1 MTFYTAVGSYQMRT
15 ENGREMPYILRM
27 GRLEP
32 ISIPEFFIWSHLLW
46 EVETYDEIREFYQ
59 NQSKS
64 LGVRLPNLDQALKM
78 LIKRKLI
85 AKGIGYTGEDAL
97 YDMLSAAFV
106 LPIHTLGKKKLSS
119 VIRQL
124 VKGRITCSEAIRA
137 MRPEHLTG
145 DENRVMKLVRQT
157 PLSVSELIRCI
168 ENGVWDV
175 DTPEKVITAIYTDE
189 EDTQERMQI
198 TSRQAD
204 CKTAVL
210 EAVANLYLRR
220 RVMLDMA

>member
-27 GRLEP
+27 GRMEP

-106 LPIHTLGKKKLSS
+106 LPIHTLGTKKLSS
-119 VIRQL
+119 VIRLL
-124 VKGRITCSEAIRA
+124 VKGRITGSEAIRA

>member
-27 GRLEP
+27 GRMEP

-64 LGVRLPNLDQALKM
+64 LGVRLPNLDQALKL

-119 VIRQL
+119 VIRLL
-124 VKGRITCSEAIRA
+124 VKGRITGREAIRA

>member
-27 GRLEP
+27 GRMEP

-64 LGVRLPNLDQALKM
+64 LCVRLPNLDQALKM

-119 VIRQL
+119 VIRLL
-124 VKGRITCSEAIRA
+124 VKGRITGSEAIRA

>member
-27 GRLEP
+27 GRMEP

-119 VIRQL
+119 VIRLL
-124 VKGRITCSEAIRA
+124 VKGRITGREAIRA

-220 RVMLDMA
+220 RVILDMA

>member
-27 GRLEP
+27 GRMEP

-106 LPIHTLGKKKLSS
+106 LPIHTLGTKKLSS
-119 VIRQL
+119 VIRLL
-124 VKGRITCSEAIRA
+124 VKGRITCSEAIRT

-168 ENGVWDV
+168 ENGVRDV

>member
-1 MTFYTAVGSYQMRT
+1 MTFYTAVGSYEIRT

-119 VIRQL
+119 VIRLL
-124 VKGRITCSEAIRA
+124 VKGRITGSEAIRA

-168 ENGVWDV
+168 ENGVRDV

>member
-1 MTFYTAVGSYQMRT
+1 MTFYTAIGSYQMRT

-27 GRLEP
+27 GRMEP

-119 VIRQL
+119 VIRLL
-124 VKGRITCSEAIRA
+124 VKGRITGSEAIRA

-175 DTPEKVITAIYTDE
+175 DTPEKGITAIYTDA
-189 EDTQERMQI
+189 EDTQERMQS

>member
-27 GRLEP
+27 GRMEP

-119 VIRQL
+119 VIRLL
-124 VKGRITCSEAIRA
+124 VKGRITGREAIRA

-168 ENGVWDV
+168 ENGIWDV

-220 RVMLDMA
+220 RVMLDMV

>member
-1 MTFYTAVGSYQMRT
+1 M
-15 ENGREMPYILRM
+15 
-27 GRLEP
+27 
-32 ISIPEFFIWSHLLW
+32 
-46 EVETYDEIREFYQ
+46 
-59 NQSKS
+59 
-64 LGVRLPNLDQALKM
+64 
-78 LIKRKLI
+78 
-85 AKGIGYTGEDAL
+85 
-97 YDMLSAAFV
+97 
-106 LPIHTLGKKKLSS
+106 
-119 VIRQL
+119 
-124 VKGRITCSEAIRA
+124 
-137 MRPEHLTG
+137 
-145 DENRVMKLVRQT
+145 
-157 PLSVSELIRCI
+157 SELIRCI

>member
-97 YDMLSAAFV
+97 YDMLSA
-106 LPIHTLGKKKLSS
+106 
-119 VIRQL
+119 
-124 VKGRITCSEAIRA
+124 KGGSPAA
-137 MRPEHLTG
+137 RPSGLCVPNT
-145 DENRVMKLVRQT
+145 
-157 PLSVSELIRCI
+157 
-168 ENGVWDV
+168 
-175 DTPEKVITAIYTDE
+175 
-189 EDTQERMQI
+189 
-198 TSRQAD
+198 
-204 CKTAVL
+204 
-210 EAVANLYLRR
+210 
-220 RVMLDMA
+220 

>member
-27 GRLEP
+27 GRMEP

-119 VIRQL
+119 VIRLL
-124 VKGRITCSEAIRA
+124 VKGRITGREAIRA

>member
-106 LPIHTLGKKKLSS
+106 LPIH
-119 VIRQL
+119 
-124 VKGRITCSEAIRA
+124 KGAVQFLPAPNSLHGPNA
-137 MRPEHLTG
+137 
-145 DENRVMKLVRQT
+145 
-157 PLSVSELIRCI
+157 
-168 ENGVWDV
+168 
-175 DTPEKVITAIYTDE
+175 DTPE
-189 EDTQERMQI
+189 
-198 TSRQAD
+198 S
-204 CKTAVL
+204 
-210 EAVANLYLRR
+210 
-220 RVMLDMA
+220 

>member
-119 VIRQL
+119 VIRLL
-124 VKGRITCSEAIRA
+124 VKGRITGSEAIRA

-220 RVMLDMA
+220 RVILDLV

>member
-27 GRLEP
+27 GRMEP

-85 AKGIGYTGEDAL
+85 TKGIGYTGEDAL

-119 VIRQL
+119 VIRLL
-124 VKGRITCSEAIRA
+124 VKGRITGSEAIRA
-137 MRPEHLTG
+137 MRPEHL
-145 DENRVMKLVRQT
+145 KLVRQT

-175 DTPEKVITAIYTDE
+175 VSPEKVITAIYTDE

>member
-119 VIRQL
+119 VIRLL
-124 VKGRITCSEAIRA
+124 VKGRITGREAIRA

>member
-27 GRLEP
+27 GRMEP

-119 VIRQL
+119 VIRLL
-124 VKGRITCSEAIRA
+124 VKGRITGSEAIRA

>member
-1 MTFYTAVGSYQMRT
+1 MTFYTAVGSYQMQM

-119 VIRQL
+119 VIRLL
-124 VKGRITCSEAIRA
+124 VKGRITGSEAIRA

-145 DENRVMKLVRQT
+145 DENQVMKLVRQT

-168 ENGVWDV
+168 ENGVKDV
-175 DTPEKVITAIYTDE
+175 NTPEKVFTAIYTDE

-210 EAVANLYLRR
+210 QAVANLYLRR

>member
-27 GRLEP
+27 GRMEP

-119 VIRQL
+119 VIRLL
-124 VKGRITCSEAIRA
+124 VKGRITGSEAIRA

-220 RVMLDMA
+220 RVILDMV

>member
-119 VIRQL
+119 VIRLL
-124 VKGRITCSEAIRA
+124 VKGRITGREAIRA

-168 ENGVWDV
+168 ENGVRDV

-220 RVMLDMA
+220 RVILDMV

>member
-119 VIRQL
+119 VIRLL
-124 VKGRITCSEAIRA
+124 VKGRITGSEAIRA

-145 DENRVMKLVRQT
+145 DENQVMKLVRQT

-168 ENGVWDV
+168 ENGVKDV
-175 DTPEKVITAIYTDE
+175 NTPEKVITAIYTDE

-210 EAVANLYLRR
+210 QAVANLYLRR

>member
-27 GRLEP
+27 GCLEP

-119 VIRQL
+119 VIRLL
-124 VKGRITCSEAIRA
+124 VKGRITGREAIRA

>member
-119 VIRQL
+119 VIRLL
-124 VKGRITCSEAIRA
+124 VKGRITGSEAIRA

-220 RVMLDMA
+220 RVILDMV

>member
-119 VIRQL
+119 VIRLL
-124 VKGRITCSEAIRA
+124 VKGRITGREAIRA

-210 EAVANLYLRR
+210 EALANLYLRR

>member
-27 GRLEP
+27 GRMEP

-85 AKGIGYTGEDAL
+85 AKGIWAGEAWSNPDGLVFTDAAGGHLVHLTVYKEFKNIARSLGYENTRFHDLRHSYAVAAIESGDDIKTVQTNLGHATASFTL
-97 YDMLSAAFV
+97 DIYGHASQKMRQQSADRMERY
-106 LPIHTLGKKKLSS
+106 IKS
-119 VIRQL
+119 VI
-124 VKGRITCSEAIRA
+124 S
-137 MRPEHLTG
+137 
-145 DENRVMKLVRQT
+145 N
-157 PLSVSELIRCI
+157 
-168 ENGVWDV
+168 
-175 DTPEKVITAIYTDE
+175 
-189 EDTQERMQI
+189 
-198 TSRQAD
+198 
-204 CKTAVL
+204 
-210 EAVANLYLRR
+210 
-220 RVMLDMA
+220 

>member
-1 MTFYTAVGSYQMRT
+1 MTFYTAVGSYQMQT

-27 GRLEP
+27 GRMEP

-119 VIRQL
+119 VIRLL
-124 VKGRITCSEAIRA
+124 VKGRITGREAIRA

>member
-1 MTFYTAVGSYQMRT
+1 MTFYTAVGSYEMRT
-15 ENGREMPYILRM
+15 ENGHEMPYILRM

-59 NQSKS
+59 KQSEN

-119 VIRQL
+119 VIRL
-124 VKGRITCSEAIRA
+124 LIKGRITCGEAIRV

-145 DENRVMKLVRQT
+145 DENRVMKLIRQT

-168 ENGVWDV
+168 ENGVRDV

-220 RVMLDMA
+220 RVMLDMV

>member
-119 VIRQL
+119 VIRLL
-124 VKGRITCSEAIRA
+124 VKGRITGSEAIRA

>member
-27 GRLEP
+27 GRMEP

-119 VIRQL
+119 VIRLL
-124 VKGRITCSEAIRA
+124 VKGRITGSEAIRA

-175 DTPEKVITAIYTDE
+175 DTPEKGITAIYTDE